1 MQSERSDTGPDTL
14 RILHLRVEGLDV
26 HGCSIH
32 VFFVY
37 EISIV
42 ANECT

>member
-14 RILHLRVEGLDV
+14 LVHLSVEGLDV